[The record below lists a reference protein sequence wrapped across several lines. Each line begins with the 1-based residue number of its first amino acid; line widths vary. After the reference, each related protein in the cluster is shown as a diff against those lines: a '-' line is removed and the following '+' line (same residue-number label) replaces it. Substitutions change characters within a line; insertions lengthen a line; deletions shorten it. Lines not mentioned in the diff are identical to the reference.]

1 MAEVFGQTDAYQN
14 PLGGTLAEIMGCDEI
29 QPGDSPSYQ
38 VCKAIYTSHP
48 FGAKIAESPVKVA
61 QSQDREL
68 TISVASGVEDEL
80 VERFQDKWSEIDASA
95 ILLNL
100 KAQARVYG
108 LASVGLGERGGDY
121 GAPVDLRGLWEKD
134 LFFNVFD
141 PLNTSG
147 LIVDQN
153 PNSPNFQKHGDLHV
167 NGTRWHRS
175 RTCTVLNESSIYLAW
190 TSSAFAY
197 AGRSSYQRSLY
208 PLKSFLN
215 TMVVDDMVARKAG
228 LVVAK
233 MDQPSSFVDRVM
245 LAMAAVKRFFLK
257 AGRTNEVLGIS
268 TTESIESIDLSNI
281 DAALNAARN
290 NIIKN
295 IATGAD
301 MPAKL
306 LTQESF
312 VDGFGEG
319 TQDAYEIASYIDRF
333 RIEMRP
339 EYTWMDII
347 VQHLAWNPEWYET
360 IQARFPEDY
369 GDVPYEKAFY
379 AWRNSFRAKWPSL
392 IKEPQSE
399 TATVDDI
406 RLKSAIATVQVLA
419 PLLGVAPE
427 EMAKLIQW
435 FCSVVN
441 VNELLFEGEK
451 LVFDLDNFASAFAE
465 QKESM
470 SDLEEMENAK
480 PNKPFSGHDSVAFIR
495 DYLGSDAR
503 TVAEKIAA
511 ARKR

>member
-1 MAEVFGQTDAYQN
+1 MASVNADTDSFIT
-14 PLGGTLAEIMGCDEI
+14 PLGGGLSEILNAHEL
-29 QPGDSPSYQ
+29 QPGDAPSYS
-38 VCKAIYTSHP
+38 VCKALFLFHP
-48 FGAKIAESPVKVA
+48 FGSKIAESPIKVA
-61 QSQDREL
+61 QSQDRDI
-68 TISVASGVEDEL
+68 TISVASGIEDEL
-80 VERFQDKWSEIDASA
+80 VERFRDKWDELDASTV
-95 ILLNL
+95 LKNL
-100 KAQARVYG
+100 KSQSRVYG
-108 LASVGLGERGGDY
+108 LASVGLGERGGDQST
-121 GAPVDLRGLWEKD
+121 PVELKNLWQKD
-134 LFFNVFD
+134 LFFNIFD

-153 PNSPNFQKHGDLHV
+153 PNSPTFQKHGDLHV

-175 RTCTVLNESSIYLAW
+175 RTCTTLNESSIYLAW

-197 AGRSSYQRSLY
+197 AGRSSYQRAFF

-233 MDQPSSFVDRVM
+233 MDQPSSFVDRIM

-268 TTESIESIDLSNI
+268 TTESIEAIDLTNV
-281 DAALNAARN
+281 DAAMNASRN

-333 RIEMRP
+333 RIEMKP
-339 EYTWMDII
+339 EYAWMDII
-347 VQHLAWNPEWYET
+347 VQHLAWNPEWYKT
-360 IQARFPEDY
+360 IQERFPEDY
-369 GDVPYEKAFY
+369 GSVPYEQAFY
-379 AWRNSFRAKWPSL
+379 SWRNSFRTTWPSL
-392 IKEPQSE
+392 IKEEPSE
-399 TATVDDI
+399 AATIDDT
-406 RLKSAIATVQVLA
+406 RLKAAIATVQVLA

-427 EMAKLIQW
+427 EMVKVIQW

-451 LVFDLDNFASAFAE
+451 LVFDLDNLADALAE
-465 QKESM
+465 HKETTD
-470 SDLEEMENAK
+470 DLMEAENAK
-480 PNKPFSGHDSVAFIR
+480 PNKPFSGHDSVAFLR
-495 DYLGSDAR
+495 DYLTSDAR
-503 TVAEKIAA
+503 TVGEKIAA
-511 ARKR
+511 VRRR

>member
-1 MAEVFGQTDAYQN
+1 M
-14 PLGGTLAEIMGCDEI
+14 DELC
-29 QPGDSPSYQ
+29 PGDAPSYQ
-38 VCKAIYTSHP
+38 ACKAIYTLHP

-61 QSQDREL
+61 QSQDREI
-68 TISVASGVEDEL
+68 TISVASGIEDEL
-80 VERFQDKWSEIDASA
+80 VERFQDKWDEIDASGV
-95 ILLNL
+95 LLNL

-108 LASVGLGERGGDY
+108 LTSIGMGERGKNPGE
-121 GAPVDLRGLWEKD
+121 PVDLRRLWEAD
-134 LFFNVFD
+134 IFFNVFD

-197 AGRSSYQRSLY
+197 AGRSSYQRSFY

-233 MDQPSSFVDRVM
+233 MDQPSSFVDRIM

-268 TTESIESIDLSNI
+268 TTESIEAIDLTNV
-281 DAALNAARN
+281 DAALNASRN

-333 RIEMRP
+333 RIEMKP
-339 EYTWMDII
+339 EYSWMDIV

-360 IQARFPEDY
+360 IQRRFPEDY
-369 GDVPYEKAFY
+369 GSVPYEQAFY
-379 AWRNSFRAKWPSL
+379 SWRNSFRAKWPSL
-392 IKEPQSE
+392 IKEEPSE
-399 TATVDDI
+399 AATIDDT
-406 RLKSAIATVQVLA
+406 RLKAAIATVQVLA

-427 EMAKLIQW
+427 EMVKVIQW

-451 LVFDLDNFASAFAE
+451 LVFDLDALADAMGE
-465 QKESM
+465 QKQSM
-470 SDLEEMENAK
+470 DDLAEAENSK
-480 PNKPFSGHDSVAFIR
+480 PNKPFSGHDSVAFLR

-511 ARKR
+511 RRR